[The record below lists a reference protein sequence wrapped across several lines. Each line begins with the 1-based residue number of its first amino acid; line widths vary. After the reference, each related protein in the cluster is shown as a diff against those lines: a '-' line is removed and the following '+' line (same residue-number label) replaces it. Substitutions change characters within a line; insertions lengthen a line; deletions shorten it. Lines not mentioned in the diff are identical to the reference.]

1 MFGDSKIEK
10 HEFYRYKSPIFQKM
24 QTLIINILASNKI
37 SSDEKNYKYFI
48 DYLYDDYK
56 VKLLYLMLPR
66 TSSFVKS
73 YHGYKWM

>member
-1 MFGDSKIEK
+1 
-10 HEFYRYKSPIFQKM
+10 M

-56 VKLLYLMLPR
+56 IKLLYLMLPR